1 MGRGREVTIHA
12 KKKEDKWWD
21 KLQSGAKLS
30 NVKVDWNSWKD
41 EDEREASSASSC
53 HCTVAHCSFTLS
65 CLAVVHR
72 PSHSTVA
79 S

>member
-41 EDEREASSASSC
+41 EDEREATSALSF
-53 HCTVAHCSFTLS
+53 HCTVVHSIFTLS
-65 CLAVVHR
+65 RLAALRR

>member
-1 MGRGREVTIHA
+1 MSRGREVTIHA

-41 EDEREASSASSC
+41 EDEREASPAII
-53 HCTVAHCSFTLS
+53 
-65 CLAVVHR
+65 
-72 PSHSTVA
+72 
-79 S
+79 